1 MIATGVGVALLA
13 GVVLLNQGDNT
24 DAVNAPVQAVAP
36 ASTVPPATAVAVAV
50 APPLR
55 SVPVQPGEI
64 AAARAALQSWA
75 AFVAGRDPAAL
86 TAAFDPAGPQ
96 FVQLQSEMSW
106 PAVPGYTVEVANP
119 TIKASNA
126 VEAVVAATVTWRRPG
141 EAAQVFDWDMVLRPV
156 DGGWR
161 LWTVH
166 QR

>member
-13 GVVLLNQGDNT
+13 GVVLLNQGRDA
-24 DAVNAPVQAVAP
+24 DAVNAPVQAAAP
-36 ASTVPPATAVAVAV
+36 APTVPPATAVA
-50 APPLR
+50 PPLR
-55 SVPVQPGEI
+55 SAPVQPGEI

-86 TAAFDPAGPQ
+86 TAAFDPVGPQ
-96 FVQLQSEMSW
+96 FGQLQSEMSW

-141 EAAQVFDWDMVLRPV
+141 EAAQVFAWDMVLRPA